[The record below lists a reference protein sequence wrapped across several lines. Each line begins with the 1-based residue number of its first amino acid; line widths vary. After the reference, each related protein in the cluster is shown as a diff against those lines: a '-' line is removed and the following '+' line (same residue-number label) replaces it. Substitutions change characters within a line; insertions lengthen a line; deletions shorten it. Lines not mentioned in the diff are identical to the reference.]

1 MKEGEKNVQEVLDWY
16 DTINL
21 SFLDYISSTIK
32 DSDVSNFYRYLLGF
46 KNMLR
51 SVEYCGKSSLLG
63 IRLVLNL
70 NADYKYMTDQ

>member
-1 MKEGEKNVQEVLDWY
+1 MLDWY

-32 DSDVSNFYRYLLGF
+32 DSDVSSFYRYLLGF
-46 KNMLR
+46 KNALR
-51 SVEYCGKSSLLG
+51 SVEYCGKASLLG

-70 NADYKYMTDQ
+70 YVDYKYDE